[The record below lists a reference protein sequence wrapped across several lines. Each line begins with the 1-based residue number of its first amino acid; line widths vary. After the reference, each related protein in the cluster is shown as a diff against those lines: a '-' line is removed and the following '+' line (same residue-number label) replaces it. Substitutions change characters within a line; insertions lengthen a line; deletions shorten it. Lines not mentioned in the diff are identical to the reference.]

1 MEEHSNASNDDS
13 AEEDAFIEM
22 LLDALDNNDT
32 PSTVDLER
40 FHQHKK
46 GSLGIDSN
54 SSNSCQISPTTIWN
68 GEGWYMANQRKMKEW
83 NGTEWITVGSNSY
96 RQAYHLCGTHHQNV
110 GGYFRPPF
118 NHPNMVI
125 NPGQHFWTDCDKQ
138 CCGRMPDDS
147 VKDWVEAVASNGL
160 TIFRTKMATDGPHLA
175 YHVRGVNPKLRPKI
189 DLNLLFQYAYPV
201 RESVLFDAVIPT
213 TADEKEQVF
222 IDDLL
227 RNPESFELT
236 DSGKKFKS
244 DRWRTHVEIWD
255 SKIEQAKKKQR
266 TEQRLTDWQH
276 HLVFDLVC
284 VYLLTEPKFIV
295 THMRLT
301 WDYISEYIPWS
312 MIVRYMDPQLFDHY
326 TQWVSAAHIG
336 GFNLMVKYNF
346 WMDMEEDPA
355 AITPYV
361 ASLEYYSKN
370 MGSRMIFKVDV
381 QCQNKWVNEICGEY
395 SGMFK

>member
-13 AEEDAFIEM
+13 AAEDAFIEM
-22 LLDALDNNDT
+22 LLGYAMEDDNT

-40 FHQHKK
+40 FHLHKK

-68 GEGWYMANQRKMKEW
+68 GETWLMAQRPRA
-83 NGTEWITVGSNSY
+83 
-96 RQAYHLCGTHHQNV
+96 RQAYHLCGTHHNAS
-110 GGYFRPPF
+110 GFFRPPF

-125 NPGQHFWTDCDKQ
+125 NPGQHFWTDCDAQ
-138 CCGRMPDDS
+138 CCGRIPDDC

-160 TIFRTKMATDGPHLA
+160 TIFRTQMKTNGPHLA
-175 YHVRGVNPKLRPKI
+175 FHVRGVSPFHRPKI
-189 DLNLLFQYAYPV
+189 DLNQLFMYAYPV

-266 TEQRLTDWQH
+266 TEQRLTDWQT

-346 WMDMEEDPA
+346 WNDMEEDPT

-395 SGMFK
+395 SFNDINVD